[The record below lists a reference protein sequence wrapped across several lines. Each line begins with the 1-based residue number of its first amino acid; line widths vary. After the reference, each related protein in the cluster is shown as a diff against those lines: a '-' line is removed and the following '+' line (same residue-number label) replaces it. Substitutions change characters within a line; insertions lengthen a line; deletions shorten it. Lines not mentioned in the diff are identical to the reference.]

1 MNNKIGFLALPFILA
16 AAHAA
21 AATGDEGYYASA
33 KYLYSEQHASDQN
46 TSSRPGVGQF
56 VDGKDKDRL
65 GGASLA
71 VGYQYGNGWRTEG
84 EYTFRQNTEF
94 TSGSTAFPTSYNHL
108 QLKSE
113 RLMLNV
119 YRDFD
124 LGHNLSLYGTGGLG
138 IAKVKAGGWQ
148 GNTSREYATSTQ
160 NNLAWSL
167 GAGVTYSPIDR
178 LSIDIG
184 YRYVDMGKVESGYN
198 DFSNARGLKDE
209 QMKAR
214 LSSNEFTLGTRY
226 LF

>member
-16 AAHAA
+16 ATHAT

-71 VGYQYGNGWRTEG
+71 AGYQYGNGWRTEG

-124 LGHNLSLYGTGGLG
+124 LGYNLSLYGTGGLG

-167 GAGVTYSPIDR
+167 GAGVTYSPIER

>member
-16 AAHAA
+16 AAHAT

-71 VGYQYGNGWRTEG
+71 AGYQYGNGWRTEG

-124 LGHNLSLYGTGGLG
+124 LGYNLSLYGTGGLG

-167 GAGVTYSPIDR
+167 GAGVTYSPIER